1 MTLFAARAG
10 AELERRRNEQ
20 ALRESEARYRGLVE
34 NVLDVIFTLS
44 PAGTLES
51 LNPAFVRA
59 TGWQVEEWVGK
70 PFAPLVHPDDLPLAL
85 DIHQRVMR
93 GSSAT
98 FCVRIGTSRGE
109 LYSQRNHHCAHL
121 SGRQGAPCSGC
132 RP

>member
-51 LNPAFVRA
+51 LNPAFRSRHRLAGRGVGRQTLRA
-59 TGWQVEEWVGK
+59 V
-70 PFAPLVHPDDLPLAL
+70 
-85 DIHQRVMR
+85 
-93 GSSAT
+93 
-98 FCVRIGTSRGE
+98 GTS
-109 LYSQRNHHCAHL
+109 
-121 SGRQGAPCSGC
+121 
-132 RP
+132 